1 MFLGNV
7 EGCPR
12 LRPLNDFLVGQLVDC
27 SRILMKTVMLD
38 TLMWHAGEE
47 GRRDMLGLTKLMWH
61 AGEEGRR
68 TCLDSLS

>member
-1 MFLGNV
+1 MLG
-7 EGCPR
+7 
-12 LRPLNDFLVGQLVDC
+12 LT
-27 SRILMKTVMLD
+27 K
-38 TLMWHAGEE
+38 LMWHAVEG

>member
-1 MFLGNV
+1 MLG
-7 EGCPR
+7 
-12 LRPLNDFLVGQLVDC
+12 LT
-27 SRILMKTVMLD
+27 M
-38 TLMWHAGEE
+38 LMWHAGED